1 MVRTGI
7 VGNTI
12 YISIHSTTR
21 VETKTSL
28 KCPCNASISIHST
41 TRVETINVWTE

>member
-1 MVRTGI
+1 MYNFKIIIMR
-7 VGNTI
+7 
-12 YISIHSTTR
+12 ISIHSTTR

-41 TRVETINVWTE
+41 TRVETGVKT